1 MHGIRRILRDSNRIG
16 IQFLF
21 TDLDVA
27 LSFLTIAA
35 TSGNLAIKQRNWRNA
50 RKAHDAVLHLL
61 PRLTPTNE
69 ELQFINERLSA
80 LRLRLQALGEIF

>member
-1 MHGIRRILRDSNRIG
+1 MHGIRCILRDSNRIG

-27 LSFLTIAA
+27 LSFLAIAA
-35 TSGNLAIKQRNWRNA
+35 TSGDLAIKQRNWRNA

-61 PRLTPTNE
+61 SGLTPTNE
-69 ELQFINERLSA
+69 ELQIINERLSA
-80 LRLRLQALGEIF
+80 LRLRLQSVGEIF